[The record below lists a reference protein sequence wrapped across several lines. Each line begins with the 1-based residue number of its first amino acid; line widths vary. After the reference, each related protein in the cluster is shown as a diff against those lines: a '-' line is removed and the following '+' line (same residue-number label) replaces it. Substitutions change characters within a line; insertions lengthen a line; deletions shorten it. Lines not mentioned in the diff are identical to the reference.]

1 MPKQKSLSH
10 WSVAGRAALLKSDPV
25 LAGII
30 SKTELP
36 PITPEPAPDLY
47 AALLRAV
54 MGQQLSVKA
63 AATIWKRFWE
73 RFAEGEILKPE
84 TVLGATD
91 EDLREVGV
99 SRQKAGY
106 ARAVSE
112 FAKAG
117 HLRFEEVEQMNAET
131 FTAHLT
137 QIKGVGQWTAE
148 MIQIFALDRPDV
160 FSPGDL
166 GIQNA
171 MRRAYGLTGTGK
183 PFLQRITAL
192 AESWKPYRSLACRY
206 LWRSLDGSD

>member
-1 MPKQKSLSH
+1 MPKQKSPSH
-10 WSVAGRAALLKSDPV
+10 WSVAGRAALLESDPV

-36 PITPEPAPDLY
+36 AIMPEPAPDLY

-73 RFAEGEILKPE
+73 RFAEGEVLEPK
-84 TVLGATD
+84 TVLQTPD
-91 EDLREVGV
+91 EDLRTIGL

-106 ARAVSE
+106 VHAISE
-112 FAKAG
+112 FAQQG
-117 HLRFEEVEQMNAET
+117 HLRFKEVAAMDAET

-171 MRRAYGLTGTGK
+171 MRRAYGLTETGRA
-183 PFLQRITAL
+183 FLQSIVAL
-192 AESWKPYRSLACRY
+192 AENWKPYRSLACRY
-206 LWRSLDGSD
+206 LWRSLDSE